1 MKAKLKLICI
11 ATAGTGALIALG
23 AIAAAFGTGLAS
35 SDLPAAQ
42 KA

>member
-11 ATAGTGALIALG
+11 TTAATGALIALG

-35 SDLPAAQ
+35 ADLPTAQ